1 MGKGRGKSMSL
12 VNRMLL
18 TFLAVTGLVL
28 LLSTLTA
35 MRYTLAAVEDQ
46 LDRTLLSSA
55 RTLAQDSRIIA
66 ILENKRQDQDVIDY
80 LDFMI
85 AASEDISVITVADM
99 DSIRYFHPDKGRLGQ
114 TFVGGD
120 QRRVVETG
128 ESYLSDAVGTLGLQ
142 RRAFAPVRSDSGQLG
157 FVMVSAMKMNIDQTR
172 QEIQAVFVTAG
183 VLLMMVSVIAAVALA
198 YNIKDS
204 LLGNEPDQMTRNF
217 LNREEVFASLEE
229 GVLSVDKKGNIIL
242 VNRAAAEML
251 HTDPEALSGRQI
263 FSVLPSLTVE
273 DVLAEGKSF
282 HNQPVGGNVI
292 LCDKLPI
299 WERQK
304 TIGAVV
310 ILRNR
315 TEATRLAEQLTG
327 STHIINT
334 LRAHTHE
341 FMNQLHVIM
350 GLLQMGLQEEAID
363 YIQDIARVQSQEVT
377 PVLQRVRNP
386 TVAALILGKLSHLR
400 EQRIELTLLAPRVLP
415 KHSRFLSTRHQVTI
429 LGNLLENA
437 MEAIAAKTDPNAPRQ
452 IHLAMEEGEE
462 GLCVSVMDT
471 GVGLAEPEAVF
482 ALGYSTKGPNRGI
495 GMALVRDIL
504 DSRGGTITIDSE
516 PGDGTCVTVIVD
528 RPRGG
533 LE

>member
-1 MGKGRGKSMSL
+1 MSL
-12 VNRMLL
+12 VNRMIL

-28 LLSTLTA
+28 LLSILTA
-35 MRYTLAAVEDQ
+35 MRYTLSAVGEQ

-55 RTLAQDSRIIA
+55 RTLARDSRVA
-66 ILENKRQDQDVIDY
+66 AMLEAGEGDRDLSDY
-80 LDFMI
+80 LDYMI

-99 DSIRYFHPDKGRLGQ
+99 NSIRYFHPDKNRLGQ
-114 TFVGGD
+114 SFVGGD

-142 RRAFAPVRSDSGQLG
+142 RRAFAPVYGADGAQVG
-157 FVMVSAMKMNIDQTR
+157 FVMVSAMKVNIDQTR
-172 QEIQAVFVTAG
+172 REIQTVFVTAG
-183 VLLMMVSVIAAVALA
+183 AVLMLVSMAAAMALA

-204 LLGNEPDQMTRNF
+204 LLGNEPAQMTRNF

-229 GVLSVDKKGNIIL
+229 GVLSVDRKGSIIL
-242 VNRAAAEML
+242 ANRAAAEML
-251 HTDPEALSGRQI
+251 HVDRETLPGRSI
-263 FSVLPSLTVE
+263 SSVLPSLTVE
-273 DVLAEGKSF
+273 DVLAESKSF
-282 HNQPVGGNVI
+282 HNQSVGGSAI

-299 WERQK
+299 RERQR

-350 GLLQMGLQEEAID
+350 GLLQMGLQEEAMD
-363 YIQDIARVQSQEVT
+363 YIRDIARVQSQEVT

-400 EQRIELTLLAPRVLP
+400 EQRIELTLVVPGTLP
-415 KHSRFLSTRHQVTI
+415 EHSRFLSTRQQVTI

-437 MEAIAAKTDPNAPRQ
+437 IEAIAAKRDPDAPRQ
-452 IHLAMEEGEE
+452 IQLTMEEGEE

-471 GVGLAEPEAVF
+471 GIGLADPEAVF
-482 ALGYSTKGPNRGI
+482 TLGYSTKGPNRGT
-495 GMALVRDIL
+495 GMALIRDIL

-528 RPRGG
+528 RPRQGM
-533 LE
+533 E